1 MGSGM
6 GKDMFGSL
14 YGKGVQ
20 GRAQVGSATQGKEKI
35 IGKGNSSPQQDADI
49 MEGLKAQLGTAGN
62 EDFND
67 DNVMIPDVT
76 SVQNTQSQSS
86 GSRSSNSSSSTPL
99 SQEDAADLQRR
110 LDNLSDDQI
119 EKVFSKMRDSIGS
132 KLGDGIGDS
141 NEDAMDEAIKA
152 AKLAKA
158 SSNATPKKMPR
169 SEALDPEVR
178 KKYDTELNAIEEELE
193 KIYNNP
199 LDVWRELIKDP
210 DKYLSDEEIK
220 KLMAIKTCSSLVF
233 SS

>member
-1 MGSGM
+1 
-6 GKDMFGSL
+6 
-14 YGKGVQ
+14 
-20 GRAQVGSATQGKEKI
+20 
-35 IGKGNSSPQQDADI
+35 

-62 EDFND
+62 EEFND

-76 SVQNTQSQSS
+76 SVQNMQSQSS
-86 GSRSSNSSSSTPL
+86 GSSSSSTSL

-132 KLGDGIGDS
+132 KLVDGIGDS

-178 KKYDTELNAIEEELE
+178 KKYDTEFNEME
-193 KIYNNP
+193 KY
-199 LDVWRELIKDP
+199 
-210 DKYLSDEEIK
+210 
-220 KLMAIKTCSSLVF
+220 
-233 SS
+233 